1 MGILT
6 KISIV
11 VLVVLI
17 LLACPVF
24 ITQATVAPEYFLAYK
39 ASKTENEINA
49 QAVRAGMLALQQMTA
64 ERDRLA
70 AALTKDT
77 GAMQAEIDRLKADL
91 SSERQ
96 RTAKLDNDLALI
108 NGELAKLRA
117 DYQSNTERTKALV
130 EQRDDAFK
138 KVQMLNDETRR
149 LSDQLKQTQLDMDR
163 QGGIIKTLRE
173 QLAER
178 DDRLRQMEQ
187 QFGVKAPPAAAPEA
201 REAAPRPA
209 VPINGTVTSVRGDL
223 ASINIGSAKGVQ
235 PGMQLIIYRGAEF
248 VAKLRVDQVDVG
260 QAAGVISDKR
270 LDPLQGDKVTDRL
283 E

>member
-1 MGILT
+1 LGILT
-6 KISIV
+6 KVAIV
-11 VLVVLI
+11 VLVALI

-24 ITQATVAPEYFLAYK
+24 ITQATVAPEYLMAFK

-77 GAMQAEIDRLKADL
+77 GSMQAEMDRLKADL

-96 RTAKLDNDLALI
+96 RSAKLDNDLAMI
-108 NGELAKLRA
+108 NSELAKLRT
-117 DYQSNTERTKALV
+117 DYQSNSERTKTLT

-138 KVQMLNDETRR
+138 KIQMLNDETRR

-163 QGGIIKTLRE
+163 QTGIIKTLRE
-173 QLAER
+173 QLVER
-178 DDRLRQMEQ
+178 DDRIRQMEA
-187 QFGVKAPPAAAPEA
+187 QFGVKAPPATPGASGGGTA
-201 REAAPRPA
+201 RPA
-209 VPINGTVTSVRGDL
+209 VPISGTVTSVRGDL
-223 ASINIGSAKGVQ
+223 ASINIGSAKGIKA
-235 PGMQLIIYRGAEF
+235 GMQLIIYRGANY
-248 VAKLRVDQVDVG
+248 VAKLRVDQVDVN
-260 QAAGVISDKR
+260 QSAGVISDKR
-270 LDPLQGDKVTDRL
+270 LDPLLGDKVTDRL

>member
-1 MGILT
+1 LGILT

-11 VLVVLI
+11 VLVALI

-24 ITQATVAPEYFLAYK
+24 ITQATVAPEYLLAFK
-39 ASKTENEINA
+39 ASKAENEINA

-64 ERDRLA
+64 ERDRLTA
-70 AALTKDT
+70 TLTRDS
-77 GAMQAEIDRLKADL
+77 GAMQADIDRLKADL
-91 SSERQ
+91 SAERQ

-117 DYQSNTERTKALV
+117 DYQSNTERTKALT

-163 QGGIIKTLRE
+163 QGGIIRTLRE

-178 DDRLRQMEQ
+178 DDRLRQMEA
-187 QFGVKAPPAAAPEA
+187 QFGVKAPAAAPEA
-201 REAAPRPA
+201 REAASRPA
-209 VPINGTVTSVRGDL
+209 VPISGTVTSVRGDL

-235 PGMQLIIYRGAEF
+235 PGMQLIIYRGADY
-248 VAKLRVDQVDVG
+248 VAKLRVDQVDVS